1 MTEASAPAQYVL
13 IQSAHRNGRSCA
25 RFGDLCAPWLSRSIP
40 VSTGTSTKRQ
50 ARRRIGKRQSGVTT
64 AIKPLGRLGIVSVPS
79 ASGYRVPK
87 SKNRTDRVSSEGY
100 ITVNGVAH
108 FYRTVG
114 HGEPF
119 VVLHGGPGM
128 WHDELFPYFD
138 DLARDHRV
146 IFYDQRGNGRSLM
159 PEITKENFTVDWLV
173 SDLDELRNAWGFD
186 RLGII
191 GHSWGGLLGMY
202 YATRHPKRVKRLVLV
217 DAAPINTDLLIQS
230 YRALVDRFP
239 TGEWERLEAMYGSD
253 AYQAGDPA
261 CLNAA
266 MRLSE
271 GPTFHVPAARE
282 EYFDLVAFDA
292 VTARNMVAIAEPAQI
307 IKQRVTVQ
315 DDLGKID
322 CPTLIVHGAEDF
334 IVPEAPRLA
343 QELIPGAA
351 LAVIP
356 DSGHYPFIEQPEAFT
371 QALRSFIETAAVSD

>member
-1 MTEASAPAQYVL
+1 ML
-13 IQSAHRNGRSCA
+13 
-25 RFGDLCAPWLSRSIP
+25 
-40 VSTGTSTKRQ
+40 
-50 ARRRIGKRQSGVTT
+50 
-64 AIKPLGRLGIVSVPS
+64 
-79 ASGYRVPK
+79 K
-87 SKNRTDRVSSEGY
+87 SKNRSGRVSWEGY

-138 DLARDHRV
+138 DLARDHQV

-315 DDLGKID
+315 DDLSKID

-371 QALRSFIETAAVSD
+371 QALRSFIETAAASD